1 MPTNTQML
9 HSIMDKLDSIDTRL
23 SAVEAKG
30 ESHAFIKPQVVKNE
44 ASKGS
49 KTKPEAEVQ
58 SSESKAHHAMKAKLK
73 AMPKKVQKRFTDCWL
88 ALRQDA
94 GYGLKGSLPKPVYFE
109 LQMQAFKEVA

>member
-1 MPTNTQML
+1 MNNTQML
-9 HSIMDKLDSIDTRL
+9 QTILAKLDSIDTRL
-23 SAVEAKG
+23 SAVEAKTG
-30 ESHAFIKPQVVKNE
+30 ESHAFIQPKPQKTK
-44 ASKGS
+44 AK

-58 SSESKAHHAMKAKLK
+58 SSESKAHHDMKAKLK

>member
-1 MPTNTQML
+1 ML
-9 HSIMDKLDSIDTRL
+9 QTILAKLDSIDTRL
-23 SAVEAKG
+23 SAVEAKTG
-30 ESHAFIKPQVVKNE
+30 ESHAFIQPKSQKTK
-44 ASKGS
+44 AK

-58 SSESKAHHAMKAKLK
+58 SSESKAHHDMKAKLK
-73 AMPKKVQKRFTDCWL
+73 AMPKKGQKAFTDCWL

>member
-1 MPTNTQML
+1 MNNTQML
-9 HSIMDKLDSIDTRL
+9 HSILAEVKSLNTR
-23 SAVEAKG
+23 VEAIEAKVG
-30 ESHAFIKPQVVKNE
+30 ESHAFIQPKPQKTK
-44 ASKGS
+44 AT
-49 KTKPEAEVQ
+49 KTKPEPVGQ
-58 SSESKAHHAMKAKLK
+58 SSESKAHHDMKAKLK